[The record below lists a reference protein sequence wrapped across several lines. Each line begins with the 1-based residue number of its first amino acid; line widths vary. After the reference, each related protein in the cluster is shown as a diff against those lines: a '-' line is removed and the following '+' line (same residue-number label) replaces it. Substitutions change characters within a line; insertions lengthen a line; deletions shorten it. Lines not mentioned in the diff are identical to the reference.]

1 MKTSESIFDPLTS
14 LILIFRQIGMMKLGT
29 LVCLFL
35 AICLPQSEAQLYS
48 RLKQLFP
55 SFDDLENIP
64 SDFQLQDDGLG
75 YVGTSFVP

>member
-1 MKTSESIFDPLTS
+1 MKNPESIFNTLTS
-14 LILIFRQIGMMKLGT
+14 LISIFRQVGMMKLWT
-29 LVCLFL
+29 LACLFL
-35 AICLPQSEAQLYS
+35 AISLPQSKAQLYS

-75 YVGTSFVP
+75 YVGKTFVP